1 VIASA
6 VSESPVVIVAMGV
19 GALILSGLLVS
30 EWKRKPIP
38 PRNPDPF
45 VSGVDPWALVLVAFS
60 TYLVQALASYPI
72 GIVRPSQFVFNAWT
86 IVLLGVVVL
95 AVILFAW
102 ALVHYGWRRIARPMG
117 TPVQHVSYGLLWLL
131 AALPLVYGCAML
143 LQLFDVEQEQD
154 LVQRLREP
162 GWQMIA
168 IYAIAIAPIMEELTF
183 RGFLYAALRQWIGR
197 RQAIVFSA
205 LFFGIVHVQG
215 SYAAV
220 VPLTILG
227 LVLALLTERTGSLR
241 PAMVAHGAFN
251 LLTVLTVRL

>member
-1 VIASA
+1 M
-6 VSESPVVIVAMGV
+6 SEAPVVIVAMGV
-19 GALILSGLLVS
+19 GALTLAGLLVS
-30 EWKRKPIP
+30 EFKRKPIP
-38 PRNPDPF
+38 PRNPEPF

-60 TYLVQALASYPI
+60 TYFVQALATMPLVE
-72 GIVRPSQFVFNAWT
+72 VRPANYVFNAWT
-86 IVLLGVVVL
+86 IVLLAGVVL

-131 AALPLVYGCAML
+131 AALPLVYGCALL
-143 LQLFDVEQEQD
+143 LQQFEVEQEQD
-154 LVQRLREP
+154 LVRMLREP
-162 GWQMIA
+162 GWPMIA
-168 IYAIAIAPIMEELTF
+168 IYAIVIAPIMEELAF
-183 RGFLYAALRQWIGR
+183 RGFLYAALRQWVGR

-220 VPLTILG
+220 APLTILG

-241 PAMVAHGAFN
+241 PAMIAHGAFN